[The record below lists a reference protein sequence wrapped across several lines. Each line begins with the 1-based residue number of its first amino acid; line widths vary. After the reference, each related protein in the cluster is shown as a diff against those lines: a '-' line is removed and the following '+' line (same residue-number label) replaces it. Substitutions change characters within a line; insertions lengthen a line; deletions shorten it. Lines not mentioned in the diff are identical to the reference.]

1 MPRSI
6 NKKKIYFYLFILLFL
21 STTFNFSFV
30 ENIRKSKLLNKID
43 IEGLNK
49 KEQEILKNELSMFL
63 NKNIFLLDESE
74 ILKKLDAFKFFD
86 KVYIQKILPS
96 TINVLVK
103 KTRILGIT
111 YIDGKKYFVG
121 KNGKLIPSSQID
133 NIYELPTIFGNFSVS
148 EFLILQNIF
157 KKNQIDINKIKKYFY
172 HKNKRWD
179 LEDVNGITVMLPS
192 KKIVNSL
199 KIYNSLIENN
209 KIEKLR
215 IIDLRIPNQIV
226 LTHEEK

>member
-63 NKNIFLLDESE
+63 NKNIFFLDESE

-179 LEDVNGITVMLPS
+179 LEDVNGITIMLPS

>member
-49 KEQEILKNELSMFL
+49 KEQEILKNELSMYL

-148 EFLILQNIF
+148 EFLVLQNIF

-179 LEDVNGITVMLPS
+179 LEDVNGITIMLPS

-215 IIDLRIPNQIV
+215 IVDLRIPNQMV

>member
-121 KNGKLIPSSQID
+121 KNGKLIPSFQID

-179 LEDVNGITVMLPS
+179 LEDVNGITIMLPS

-215 IIDLRIPNQIV
+215 IIDLRIPNQMV

>member
-63 NKNIFLLDESE
+63 DKNIFFLDESE

-133 NIYELPTIFGNFSVS
+133 SIYALPTIFGNFSIS

-179 LEDVNGITVMLPS
+179 LEDVNGITIMLPS
-192 KKIVNSL
+192 KKIINSL

-215 IIDLRIPNQIV
+215 IIDLRIPNQMV
-226 LTHEEK
+226 LTYEEK

>member
-179 LEDVNGITVMLPS
+179 LEDVNGITIMLPS

-226 LTHEEK
+226 LTREEK

>member
-121 KNGKLIPSSQID
+121 KNRKLIPSSQID

-179 LEDVNGITVMLPS
+179 LEDVNGITIMLPS

-215 IIDLRIPNQIV
+215 IIDLRIPNQMV

>member
-63 NKNIFLLDESE
+63 DKNIFFLDESE

-86 KVYIQKILPS
+86 KIYIQKILPS

-111 YIDGKKYFVG
+111 YIEGKKYFVG

-133 NIYELPTIFGNFSVS
+133 NIYALPTIFGNFSVS

-179 LEDVNGITVMLPS
+179 LEDVNGITIMLPS
-192 KKIVNSL
+192 KKIINSL

-215 IIDLRIPNQIV
+215 IIDLRIPNQMV
-226 LTHEEK
+226 LTYEEK

>member
-179 LEDVNGITVMLPS
+179 LEDVNGITIMLPS

-215 IIDLRIPNQIV
+215 IVDLRIPNQMV

>member
-74 ILKKLDAFKFFD
+74 ILKK
-86 KVYIQKILPS
+86 
-96 TINVLVK
+96 
-103 KTRILGIT
+103 
-111 YIDGKKYFVG
+111 
-121 KNGKLIPSSQID
+121 
-133 NIYELPTIFGNFSVS
+133 
-148 EFLILQNIF
+148 
-157 KKNQIDINKIKKYFY
+157 
-172 HKNKRWD
+172 
-179 LEDVNGITVMLPS
+179 
-192 KKIVNSL
+192 
-199 KIYNSLIENN
+199 
-209 KIEKLR
+209 
-215 IIDLRIPNQIV
+215 
-226 LTHEEK
+226 

>member
-179 LEDVNGITVMLPS
+179 LEDVNGITIMLPS

-215 IIDLRIPNQIV
+215 IIDLRIPNQMV